1 MQKVAYSPF
10 QNIEKENINALVF
23 PVEEVLKD
31 KAQIVSRAR
40 KLAKAVKLG
49 NLEKHKVSI
58 DFKDASSIK
67 RVQTTIWSIT
77 EYFAILKSN
86 TRIPVNRILDVKMI

>member
-1 MQKVAYSPF
+1 MQKVSHSPS
-10 QNIEKENINALVF
+10 QHIEKENISSLVF

-31 KAQIVSRAR
+31 KSQILSRAR
-40 KLAKAVKLG
+40 KLAHAVKLG

-58 DFKDASSIK
+58 DFKDSSSIK

-86 TRIPVNRILDVKMI
+86 TRIPVNRILDVKIL